1 MEVCIDLYWCF
12 SNYEKIRNFWFRVT
26 SFCLFLMQPLRTLYL
41 LTLSVKTDLVIFI
54 LLSTSHPVIKVLKK
68 NLNFFKAKN
77 SSVFSENFVFLNRG
91 KYKGSCKV
99 TLKITMTIDGWLS
112 EVIYKHEFSHNSVT
126 WSQADLFGVCYLT
139 TQ

>member
-1 MEVCIDLYWCF
+1 
-12 SNYEKIRNFWFRVT
+12 
-26 SFCLFLMQPLRTLYL
+26 MQPLRTLYL

-99 TLKITMTIDGWLS
+99 TLKITMTIDG
-112 EVIYKHEFSHNSVT
+112 
-126 WSQADLFGVCYLT
+126 
-139 TQ
+139 